1 MKFVQRFAILTFTI
15 FQFLSQAAAEGPFSG
30 KFGLA
35 SGELRKSMLPETGMT
50 SAGSDWTMNFWIHPA
65 GQVPARALLA
75 GFGDLS
81 NNQGTQRYLATFLE
95 GLHFWGAK
103 VDVSTGVALKR
114 DAWQMVTAVRTAGT
128 LALFL
133 DSREVG
139 RAKVTLADAAGEIHL
154 APKNSWK
161 NGDPFLGKIALFT
174 LQPKALT
181 SAEIRKLWEEK
192 PNFDALVYESS
203 KKTWP
208 MENKVPQRGLGEAY
222 QKPEDFPKPS
232 APASKAVKSAAAP
245 CTGLRVSPDGGWVIA
260 GPWKLKEAPAI
271 QAAPEILSKPGFD
284 TATWIP
290 ATVPGTVLTTLVDQ
304 GVYPDP
310 YYGLNNLVI
319 PESLCRQEYWY
330 RVEFASPKTYRN
342 VSLIFQGINYRA
354 EVWLNGTRLGEIKGA
369 FRRGIYNIGPLL
381 KTGTNALAVRVSPP
395 PHPGV
400 PHEESISGGPGGN
413 GGSMCKDG
421 PTFFCSEGWDWIP
434 GIRDRNTGIWQN
446 VVLRETGAVSIRDP
460 QVVTDLPLPD
470 TSRAAVTISAE
481 LRNSDDRPQTGTLR
495 GEIEGVE
502 FEKTITLP
510 PKSVQT
516 VTVTPAEFPQ
526 LEVRQP
532 RLWWPN
538 GYGKPELYH
547 LRLSFVDESGR
558 ESDAVPVRF
567 GIREMTFELTAID
580 PVKERTERLEFSP
593 TAAGSTMVVDHRHAA
608 TIETSEGWVPTLAG
622 AAEKFPSL
630 TPSNDKATAP
640 FLVIKVNGQRIA
652 VRGGNWGMDE
662 GMKRVSRERLEPYM
676 RLQREANMNMIR
688 NWCGQSTEAVLFDL
702 CDEYGLLVW
711 NDFWLST
718 QNINLEPDDNELF
731 LDNAADTIKRFR
743 NHPSVAIWCG
753 RNEGVPPEVLN
764 AGLDELVRTL
774 DGTRYYQPNSRH
786 INLSTS
792 GPWRYNEPAAY
803 FTSIALGFS
812 TEVGLPCAPAADAI
826 RAMMPAAAL
835 WPINDT
841 WAYHDWHR
849 GAGGD
854 VKPFMDWMA
863 RQLGEPK
870 DLDDFCRKAQ
880 MMNYESHRAMFEGM
894 NALLWNPSSG
904 RLMWMSHPSWPSM
917 AWQLYSSNYETA
929 GAYFGVKKAC
939 EFLHVQMNL
948 PNRELCVVNTTLS
961 PVPGARVIAT
971 IYDQTGAP
979 DPARTETVD
988 LQANS
993 ARTLFRIEPRKESP
1007 LHFVRLELRD
1017 AEGALLS
1024 ENFYW
1029 LASSDE
1035 GYAALRS
1042 LPKVTLTAAA
1052 RRTGNRIELEIS
1064 NPSKSMAV
1072 QVSVTL
1078 RCAAEDK
1085 PILPAYASDNYFSLP
1100 PGANRALSIEVPED
1114 LPETPFVVA
1123 LDGWNVTPLNL
1134 SVKEVQNQ

>member
-1 MKFVQRFAILTFTI
+1 MKFVHRFSVFTLTI
-15 FQFLSQAAAEGPFSG
+15 FLFLPHASAEGPFNG
-30 KFGLA
+30 KFDLVSDEPRKSLA
-35 SGELRKSMLPETGMT
+35 SE
-50 SAGSDWTMNFWIHPA
+50 AG
-65 GQVPARALLA
+65 
-75 GFGDLS
+75 
-81 NNQGTQRYLATFLE
+81 
-95 GLHFWGAK
+95 
-103 VDVSTGVALKR
+103 
-114 DAWQMVTAVRTAGT
+114 
-128 LALFL
+128 
-133 DSREVG
+133 
-139 RAKVTLADAAGEIHL
+139 
-154 APKNSWK
+154 
-161 NGDPFLGKIALFT
+161 
-174 LQPKALT
+174 
-181 SAEIRKLWEEK
+181 
-192 PNFDALVYESS
+192 
-203 KKTWP
+203 KTWP
-208 MENKVPQRGLGEAY
+208 TENNVPQRGLGEAY

-232 APASKAVKSAAAP
+232 APASKPVKSAAAP
-245 CTGLRVSPDGGWVIA
+245 RTGLTVSPDSSWVIA
-260 GPWKLKEAPAI
+260 GPWKLKEAPKISAE
-271 QAAPEILSKPGFD
+271 PEILSKPGFD
-284 TATWIP
+284 TSTWIP

-319 PESLCRQEYWY
+319 PESLCRQDYWY
-330 RVEFASPKTYRN
+330 RVEFDSPKTFRN
-342 VSLIFQGINYRA
+342 ISLIFQGINYRA
-354 EVWLNGTRLGEIKGA
+354 EVWLNGTRLGEIRGA
-369 FRRGIYNIGPLL
+369 FRRGIYDIGPLL
-381 KTGTNALAVRVSPP
+381 KPGNTNALAIRISPP

-434 GIRDRNTGIWQN
+434 GIRDRNTGIWQD

-460 QVVTDLPLPD
+460 QVITDLPLPD
-470 TSRAAVTISAE
+470 ISRAAVTISAE
-481 LRNSDDRPQTGTLR
+481 LRNSGDQPRIGILR
-495 GEIEGVE
+495 GEFEGVA

-510 PKSVQT
+510 PNSVQN
-516 VTVTPAEFPQ
+516 VTVTPSEFPQ

-547 LRLSFVDESGR
+547 LRLSFADESGV

-567 GIREMTFELTAID
+567 GIREMTFELTAVD
-580 PVKERTERLEFSP
+580 PVREKTECFDFSP

-608 TIETSEGWVPTLAG
+608 TVETSEGWVPTLAG
-622 AAEKFPSL
+622 AAENFPSL
-630 TPSNDKATAP
+630 TPSSDKATAP
-640 FLVIKVNGQRIA
+640 FPVIKVNGQRIA

-676 RLQREANMNMIR
+676 RLQREANVNMIR

-718 QNINLEPDDNELF
+718 QNINLEPDDNGLF

-753 RNEGVPPEVLN
+753 RNEGVPPEALN

-803 FTSIALGFS
+803 FTSIARGFS

-826 RAMMPAAAL
+826 RAMMPEAAL

-854 VKPFMDWMA
+854 VKPFMDRMA
-863 RQLGEPK
+863 MQLGEPK
-870 DLDDFCRKAQ
+870 NLEDFCRKAQ
-880 MMNYESHRAMFEGM
+880 MLNYESHRAMFEGM
-894 NALLWNPSSG
+894 NALLWKPSSG

-948 PNRELCVVNTTLS
+948 PNREVCVVNTTLS
-961 PVPGARVIAT
+961 PLPGARVTVT
-971 IYDQTGAP
+971 IYDQTGAAE
-979 DPARTETVD
+979 PARTETLD
-988 LQANS
+988 LPANT
-993 ARTLFRIEPRKESP
+993 ARNLFRIEPRKEAP
-1007 LHFVRLELRD
+1007 LNFVRLELRD
-1017 AEGALLS
+1017 AKSVLLS

-1035 GYAALRS
+1035 GYAALRT
-1042 LPKVTLTAAA
+1042 LPKVALTATA
-1052 RRTGNRIELEIS
+1052 RRTGSRIEVDIS

-1072 QVSVTL
+1072 QASVTL

-1100 PGANRALSIEVPED
+1100 PGANRALSIEVPEN
-1114 LPETPFVVA
+1114 LPKTPLVVA

-1134 SVKEVQNQ
+1134 SVREVHNQ